1 MKLITNRMID
11 ELITKAEEAQR
22 LRTNYNIHESL
33 SDPVQRLFIATG
45 LSTYFRPHRHLGK
58 TEFAIIIRGRY
69 DVLVFDDE
77 GSVTGRISLGAD
89 MGAFALEIPPD
100 VCHTWIPMAEQSVF
114 FEVKQG
120 PYDPEKSLRFAP
132 WAPEEGS
139 SQVKE
144 FQAKLL
150 TAGIGDRFA

>member
-11 ELITKAEEAQR
+11 ELITKAEEVQR
-22 LRTNYNIHESL
+22 LRTNYNLHESL

-58 TEFAIIIRGRY
+58 TEFAIIIRGLY

-77 GSVTGRISLGAD
+77 GGVTGRISLGAD
-89 MGAFALEIPPD
+89 ADTFALEIPSD

-120 PYDPEKSLRFAP
+120 PYDPEKSLLFAP

-139 SQVKE
+139 AEVQE

-150 TAGIGDRFA
+150 TAGIGDRVA